1 MYSTAEAGSP
11 KLARGF
17 GAKEI
22 QHAKENVEVVSNDR
36 IKLSMDSTDPQN

>member
-1 MYSTAEAGSP
+1 MGSP

-22 QHAKENVEVVSNDR
+22 QHAKENVEVVLND
-36 IKLSMDSTDPQN
+36 K